1 VTLIGQKGLLPQQGV
16 FMDGIKMKK
25 FIAVVLVAA
34 MAIGSIFA
42 SPLNLAGSI
51 GSAKIY
57 DETFSSV
64 SNANQVKDNWIIRT
78 SDSEVAFENDN
89 LKLNIGESSLVQ
101 IMSVEDD
108 SSVVYLLDGWLSA
121 TTSENVNLTINTTV
135 TEYQVAAGSTVVVIS
150 NATTENG
157 YVHEGSVKVNNTLT
171 TVSTEVTE
179 GNYLDLSQ
187 SASQPQKPE
196 EGSELSKMI
205 AKLPAKAQVETQP
218 ETQTEATAQAEA
230 QVEVTEEVKPLTK
243 TFTYAGYQATITAYV
258 GQAIVEYPTFVTEQE
273 IYDAAA
279 AAYSV
284 YSKYLDGVYIQ
295 VIEDGKAVITYP
307 ETYGQAEFEI
317 AISLLEKELPYYI
330 ASLFNQE
337 EPLEL
342 VEVEVVEVNSEP
354 AKAEE
359 ETVLAP
365 LTKTFTYADYQAT
378 ITAYVGQA
386 IVEYPTFVTEQEI
399 YDAAAAAYSA
409 YSEYLDGV
417 YIQVVEDGKAVI
429 TYPEIYGQ
437 AEFEVAISL
446 LEKELPYY
454 IASLFETE
462 TPESETEVEV
472 WVDTTEAVVIEIV
485 APETPA
491 KPTEEQPEKEEVA
504 PQPVVEQPVEEKK
517 KTNVKFGANV
527 SVVYGKYTEGSEY
540 KPFIDKN
547 VIRRVV
553 FAPKNTIVSLDPYLT
568 IGNFTIG
575 LHASIDVSDVKGS
588 FKFTTD
594 KGIIGYIS
602 SVASYIGS
610 INYNGKNVKI
620 AIDRNHSVEF
630 SSPVFYSLD
639 KAFDENNSL
648 VATGSVKLGFLT
660 VNAFVDDLQLTDHL
674 SGKNQFAGLSLS
686 AGSKHVTVNLSAI
699 ANVHSLTNID
709 IYPAIDAVAK
719 IEGSKLNVEI
729 YGGVGSLYNVNN
741 SSNINLIA
749 KAKVTLDTKH
759 FNFGVG
765 AAYNRGQ
772 HINDVVNNAPATVVK
787 AFNGVSIDVLL
798 SSGLKLG
805 VFSLDTSMS
814 LPLSLNGDSHL
825 VYNTVKTRSGSQID
839 ITADVFSLTAKLDF
853 NWLSFSGGILFE
865 GFTGRLET
873 LAKAFINKTN
883 KGSAVAG
890 LLDSNIATMFAQ
902 MTLTFGNFEAYAR
915 GDLATIKG
923 TKSVSTSF
931 GASYKF

>member
-1 VTLIGQKGLLPQQGV
+1 
-16 FMDGIKMKK
+16 MDGIKMKK

-89 LKLNIGESSLVQ
+89 LKLNIGENSLVQ
-101 IMSVEDD
+101 IMNVEDE
-108 SSVVYLLDGWLSA
+108 SPVVYLLDGWLSA

-196 EGSELSKMI
+196 ESSELSKVI
-205 AKLPAKAQVETQP
+205 AELPAKAQVETAVETTVETQP
-218 ETQTEATAQAEA
+218 EAQTEATAQIEA
-230 QVEVTEEVKPLTK
+230 QVEVAEEVKPLTK

-279 AAYSV
+279 VAYSA
-284 YSKYLDGVYIQ
+284 YSEYLDGVYIQ
-295 VIEDGKAVITYP
+295 VVEDGKAVITYP
-307 ETYGQAEFEI
+307 ETYGQAEFEV

-342 VEVEVVEVNSEP
+342 VEVEVVEVKSEP

-359 ETVLAP
+359 AAETEEETALAP

-399 YDAAAAAYSA
+399 YDAAAVAYSA

-417 YIQVVEDGKAVI
+417 YIQVVEDGRAVI
-429 TYPEIYGQ
+429 TYPETYGQ
-437 AEFEVAISL
+437 AEFEIAISL

-485 APETPA
+485 APETPS

-517 KTNVKFGANV
+517 TNVKFGATV

-594 KGIIGYIS
+594 KGITGYIS
-602 SVASYIGS
+602 SVASYIGN

-699 ANVHSLTNID
+699 ANVHSLKNID

-741 SSNINLIA
+741 SSNRNLIA
-749 KAKVTLDTKH
+749 KAKVTLSTK
-759 FNFGVG
+759 NIDFGVG

-798 SSGLKLG
+798 SAGLKLG

-814 LPLSLNGDSHL
+814 LPLSLNGSSHL

-853 NWLSFSGGILFE
+853 NWLSFSGGMLFE

-873 LAKAFINKTN
+873 LAKAFINKTS
-883 KGSAVAG
+883 KSSAVAG